1 MTQNIYDTPDFFAGY
16 SQLPRSRHGLDA
28 APEWPVLRGML
39 PDLAGEAVLDLGCGF
54 GWFCRWAAENGAA
67 AVLGLDYSE
76 NMLAR
81 AQAETADPAIYYQ
94 RADLE
99 TVALPEATYRL
110 VYSSLALHY
119 ITDIAGL
126 FAKVRRCLRPGG
138 AFVVSV
144 EHPVVTA
151 TVYQEMV
158 TGPDGLRYWPLTDYA
173 SEGERVT
180 DWLAKGVIKQHR
192 MVQDVLKEEI
202 AKWHAVS
209 IETKSE

>member
-1 MTQNIYDTPDFFAGY
+1 
-16 SQLPRSRHGLDA
+16 
-28 APEWPVLRGML
+28 
-39 PDLAGEAVLDLGCGF
+39 
-54 GWFCRWAAENGAA
+54 
-67 AVLGLDYSE
+67 LDYSE

-81 AQAETADPAIYYQ
+81 ARAETADPAISYQ

-126 FAKVRRCLRPGG
+126 FAKVLRSLRPGG
-138 AFVVSV
+138 DFVFSV

-151 TVYQEMV
+151 TDSQEMV

-192 MVQDVLKEEI
+192 MVATYLNALIAAGFQITRLEEWVPTEAQI
-202 AKWHAVS
+202 ATNPDWAVARLRPIFLLVS
-209 IETKSE
+209 AHSP